1 MPILRE
7 GELSVDY
14 LDGPHQFQRV
24 FRQLSLTND
33 GTGNY
38 RLQRLAGV
46 GPGHLVE
53 RYGSRADDPD
63 WPHHHTKY

>member
-1 MPILRE
+1 MPIQAE

-14 LDGPHQFQRV
+14 LDGAQQFQRV

-33 GTGNY
+33 GAGSY

-46 GPGHLVE
+46 GTGHLVE

-63 WPHHHTKY
+63 WLQHHTKY